1 LFWVELT
8 TCYEADGQAGA
19 AATATVLG
27 FGGNQAMKSVA
38 KMAGRYFGED
48 PERYL
53 RISKIKI

>member
-1 LFWVELT
+1 LT
-8 TCYEADGQAGA
+8 TCYEAE
-19 AATATVLG
+19 ATVLG

>member
-8 TCYEADGQAGA
+8 TCYEAE
-19 AATATVLG
+19 ATVLG